1 MSGLVEYGEVMQL
14 TSATKSLYA
23 YDFCLDH
30 PWTLDLGTSHH
41 VVRKPRLQRKC

>member
-1 MSGLVEYGEVMQL
+1 MSGLVEYGEMMQL

-30 PWTLDLGTSHH
+30 PWTLDFGTSHH
-41 VVRKPRLQRKC
+41 VVKEAQAA